1 MKRIG
6 ILLESTESNHYFH
19 ETVRALA
26 ESGQVELFF
35 LQYRGEKPKGIA
47 ARLKSKF
54 QTKGLRRALELG
66 FFRLMAGLEYKIL
79 ARLFSRLRKHG
90 ETHSIAE
97 FNHNEITYLTPNF
110 SPSGLVVRFPDA
122 DIEKI
127 KSLNLDLILRGNA
140 LGIFKGGIITAAKDG
155 ILSFHHG
162 DNRWHRGGPAAF
174 WEVYLRKPSTGF
186 VLQILTEELDGGRI
200 LFRGNVPTRRSYTE
214 NLINL
219 FEESYPYLTRILLDY
234 ARTGKL
240 PTFESG
246 TPYGGQVLVGPTFAQ
261 SISYAARTKWLFLK
275 FFTQRLI
282 LKHYK
287 RWGVA
292 YVPGNWTSAI
302 LRRGTRIQNPPG
314 RYFADPFLAS
324 RDGRTVCFVEDFSF
338 PQKRGRISAVEILD
352 DKRYEI
358 LGPVIEEPFHM
369 SFPYLFEYKGELY
382 MIPETGEANS
392 IRLYKCVGFPLKW
405 EFQKELMSNV
415 RATDTM
421 LFEHE
426 GRWWLLTN
434 VASPGSNDFGS
445 QLFAFHASKPFAD
458 KWTPHAQ
465 NPIVFNSAIGRNAG
479 LLRLADGTPVRSRQ
493 RQGFDLYGAGL
504 TLARIAELAPSTF
517 REEQIG
523 EVAPDFF
530 PKLQGCH
537 HLFSNGKYTVY
548 DFVQTENLK

>member
-6 ILLESTESNHYFH
+6 ILLESTESNRYFY

-26 ESGQVELFF
+26 ESGHVELFF
-35 LQYRGEKPKGIA
+35 LQYRGEKPKGLA

-54 QTKGLRRALELG
+54 QAKGLWRALELG
-66 FFRLMAGLEYKIL
+66 FFRLMVGLEYKIL

-90 ETHSIAE
+90 ETRNIAE
-97 FNHNEITYLTPNF
+97 FNHNEIIYITPNF
-110 SPSGLVVRFPDA
+110 SPSGLVVRFSDE
-122 DIEKI
+122 DIAKI
-127 KSLNLDLILRGNA
+127 QSLRLDLILRGNA
-140 LGIFKGGIITAAKDG
+140 PGIFKGGIITAAKDG

-186 VLQILTEELDGGRI
+186 VLQILTEELDGGRV
-200 LFRGNVPTRRSYTE
+200 LFRGNVRTFRSYTE
-214 NLINL
+214 NLIHL
-219 FEESYPYLTRILLDY
+219 FEESYPYLTRILLEY

-240 PTFESG
+240 PEFESG
-246 TPYGGQVLVGPTFAQ
+246 APYGGQVLVGPTFAQ

-287 RWGVA
+287 RWSVA
-292 YVPGNWTSAI
+292 YVPGNWTSAV
-302 LRRGTRIQNPPG
+302 LRRGTRIQNLPG
-314 RYFADPFLAS
+314 RYFADPFIAS

-369 SFPYLFEYKGELY
+369 SFPYLFEHNGDLY
-382 MIPETGEANS
+382 MIPETGAANA
-392 IRLYKCVGFPLKW
+392 IRLYKCVEFPLQW
-405 EFQKELMSNV
+405 EFQKELMRNV

-421 LFEHE
+421 LFEHA

-434 VASPGSNDFGS
+434 FASLGGNDFCS
-445 QLFAFHASKPFAD
+445 QLFAFHAPDPFAGE
-458 KWTPHAQ
+458 WTPHEQ
-465 NPIVFNSAIGRNAG
+465 NPIVFDSAIGRNAG
-479 LLRLADGTPVRSRQ
+479 LLRLPDGTPVRSRQ
-493 RQGFDLYGAGL
+493 RQGFDQYGAGFS
-504 TLARIAELAPSTF
+504 LARIAELTPSTF
-517 REEQIG
+517 REEQIAA
-523 EVAPDFF
+523 VAPDFF

-548 DFVQTENLK
+548 DCVRTEPLK